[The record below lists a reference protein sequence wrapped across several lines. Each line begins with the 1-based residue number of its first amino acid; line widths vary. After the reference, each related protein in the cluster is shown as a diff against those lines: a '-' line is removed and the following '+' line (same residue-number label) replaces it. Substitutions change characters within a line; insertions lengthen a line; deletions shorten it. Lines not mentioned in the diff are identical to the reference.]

1 MSTTRTTA
9 AVLGRLLGRIEV
21 LVASVLLA
29 FMVALVF
36 VDVLLRYLLDSPI
49 TGTSEL
55 AGTMF
60 VWVMFL
66 GSAAA
71 ARRRLHV
78 GVGWFVD
85 QLPTRVAGLVRIGVT
100 LAIVA
105 ILLTVALFGLELM
118 NSSRDR
124 TLPLTDIP
132 LRLVYAAVPI
142 GCVLMAIGFLSPAPP
157 PDGPRYDA
165 ESVAPEPG

>member
-1 MSTTRTTA
+1 M
-9 AVLGRLLGRIEV
+9 
-21 LVASVLLA
+21 ASVLLA

-36 VDVLLRYLLDSPI
+36 ADVLLRYLLDSPI

-85 QLPTRVAGLVRIGVT
+85 QLPPRMARFVRIGVT
-100 LAIVA
+100 IAIVA

-132 LRLVYAAVPI
+132 LRLVYASVPI

-157 PDGPRYDA
+157 PEPLPDDA
-165 ESVAPEPG
+165 RPALPGSDR